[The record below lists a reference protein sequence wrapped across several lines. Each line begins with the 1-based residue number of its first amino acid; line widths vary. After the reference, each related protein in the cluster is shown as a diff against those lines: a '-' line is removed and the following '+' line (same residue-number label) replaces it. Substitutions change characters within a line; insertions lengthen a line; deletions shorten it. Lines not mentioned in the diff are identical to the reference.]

1 MAAAFAVATVVNE
14 KIPFASKGVP
24 VMVVAPSVCESE
36 HVYVPVP
43 PVPVPNAVMSVFAV
57 TLVPVILMPTAS
69 APDVTAVTVSVV
81 PDLEPVTTAPAVACT
96 GTDANMRCACGNGAA
111 TR

>member
-1 MAAAFAVATVVNE
+1 MAAAFAVATVVKRN
-14 KIPFASKGVP
+14 IPSALIGVP
-24 VMVVAPSVCESE
+24 VIVVPPSDCDVE

-43 PVPVPNAVMSVFAV
+43 PVPVANAVMSVFAV
-57 TLVPVILMPTAS
+57 TLVPVILMPTAR